1 MSKKQRT
8 WKLAVSG
15 VLALTVIAAGVFTYR
30 YESASYKEQMDEL
43 EEQQTA
49 EAEEKEK
56 QEEEN
61 AAQENAA
68 EEEPETADA
77 STDSVDAVTGD
88 ETAAEQQP
96 DLTEETL
103 PETEEPEAAD
113 ASAQRS
119 ILPELNFSEETVLQ
133 APVNGQVLI
142 DYSMDSTVYFPTL
155 NVYKYNPAVIISAA
169 EGEQVLSAANGRVT
183 SITQDE
189 ETGRTVTMDL
199 GNGYE
204 VIYGQLQEV
213 NLEEGAYVYQGAS
226 VGTIGTPTKYYSQE
240 GTNLYFQMKKDGES
254 IDPML
259 YLNGAEE

>member
-1 MSKKQRT
+1 MSKKSRT

-15 VLALTVIAAGVFTYR
+15 ALALTVIAAGIFTYR

-43 EEQQTA
+43 EKQQTA
-49 EAEEKEK
+49 DAEDTEEKNEPK
-56 QEEEN
+56 EALNEVP
-61 AAQENAA
+61 
-68 EEEPETADA
+68 EEEPETADV
-77 STDSVDAVTGD
+77 STDSVDAVTQED
-88 ETAAEQQP
+88 ETQVQQGTENTQP
-96 DLTEETL
+96 PQPEEET
-103 PETEEPEAAD
+103 AD
-113 ASAQRS
+113 TAVRS

-155 NVYKYNPAVIISAA
+155 NVYKYNPAVILSAA
-169 EGEQVLSAANGRVT
+169 EGEQVLAAANGKVT
-183 SITQDE
+183 SIGQND

-204 VIYGQLQEV
+204 AVYGQLQEV
-213 NLEEGAYVYQGAS
+213 NVTEGAYVYEGAS
-226 VGTIGTPTKYYSQE
+226 IGTVGTPTRYYSQE
-240 GTNLYFQMKKDGES
+240 GTNLYFQMKKDGQS